1 MFVFG
6 TGKNTGHEAA
16 MPADG
21 AVVAADCRE
30 RRYRHIP
37 LLRQL
42 TNEPI
47 EPSDIASYQKSNAPK
62 SSRPLMGVPKTIG
75 KKSPPGAVT
84 RSGMRRTTKYML
96 SLCSED
102 LWVTAARGSKAT
114 ARTHRKYHKD
124 LPLSETGLFPNLGSS
139 PRPSHHTRRA
149 RDDRAQNANGL
160 TLHRTGCDF
169 SALLAM
175 RFTDLA
181 VLHGRY

>member
-42 TNEPI
+42 TNEPV
-47 EPSDIASYQKSNAPK
+47 EPSDIASYQESNALK
-62 SSRPLMGVPKTIG
+62 SSRPLIGVVPKTIG
-75 KKSPPGAVT
+75 KKSSPGAVT
-84 RSGMRRTTKYML
+84 RSGMRRTIKYML

-102 LWVTAARGSKAT
+102 L
-114 ARTHRKYHKD
+114 
-124 LPLSETGLFPNLGSS
+124 
-139 PRPSHHTRRA
+139 
-149 RDDRAQNANGL
+149 
-160 TLHRTGCDF
+160 
-169 SALLAM
+169 
-175 RFTDLA
+175 
-181 VLHGRY
+181 

>member
-1 MFVFG
+1 MFIFG

-42 TNEPI
+42 TNEPV
-47 EPSDIASYQKSNAPK
+47 EPSDITSYQESNAPK
-62 SSRPLMGVPKTIG
+62 SSRPLISVIPKTIG

-84 RSGMRRTTKYML
+84 RSVMRRTMKYML

-102 LWVTAARGSKAT
+102 L
-114 ARTHRKYHKD
+114 
-124 LPLSETGLFPNLGSS
+124 
-139 PRPSHHTRRA
+139 
-149 RDDRAQNANGL
+149 
-160 TLHRTGCDF
+160 
-169 SALLAM
+169 
-175 RFTDLA
+175 
-181 VLHGRY
+181 